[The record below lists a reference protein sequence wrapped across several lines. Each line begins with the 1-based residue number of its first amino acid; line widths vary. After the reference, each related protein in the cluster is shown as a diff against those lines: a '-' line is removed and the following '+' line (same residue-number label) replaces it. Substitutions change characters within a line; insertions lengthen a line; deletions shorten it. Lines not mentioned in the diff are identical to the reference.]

1 MPCHLQHSEPR
12 VALEV
17 LLINQC
23 PAARLLMLPARARP
37 HINQRN
43 ASPVCIL
50 RPACMSP
57 WCLVM
62 PYKSKRL
69 SYTGRDHPEGPLGYV
84 KCISHPGLGQH
95 SMQRGSTYVSVGA
108 TYGSKDS
115 TPADG
120 DVIRANL
127 EVWQHSQQPASFSAS
142 FLILRRVDASVHA
155 EHK

>member
-17 LLINQC
+17 LLINRC

-37 HINQRN
+37 HVNQRN
-43 ASPVCIL
+43 ASLVCIL
-50 RPACMSP
+50 RPACTSP

-69 SYTGRDHPEGPLGYV
+69 SYTSRDHPEGPLDYV

-95 SMQRGSTYVSVGA
+95 SMQRVSTYISVGA

-115 TPADG
+115 TAADG
-120 DVIRANL
+120 DVIRVNL
-127 EVWQHSQQPASFSAS
+127 EVWQQSQQPASLSAY
-142 FLILRRVDASVHA
+142 FLILQKVNTSVHA
-155 EHK
+155 EQK